1 MLWLIISVLA
11 YLLVALETI
20 LDKFL
25 LSSNKI
31 SHPAIY
37 AFYSGILSSF
47 AFLFF
52 PFGFHFIGFG
62 KLFVGIL
69 AGTIFIYG
77 TLALFYAIKESD
89 ASQVTP
95 VVVATTPIVTYFF
108 SLLILHDR
116 LFFHQLLGVAILI
129 SGGLLVSVDLSGRKK
144 DKFFKGFYHA
154 ILAGALL
161 ALAFT
166 LFKQLYNEGKF
177 INIFIW
183 TRFGLFSGAFS
194 LLLFS
199 NWRKVILKSLYK
211 FRKPQAEN
219 YQSSAIFV
227 ITKAL
232 GGLGSIALNYAI
244 SLGSVTIVNA
254 LVSLEYAFVFIFEVV
269 LAFWFPSIFKRT
281 KSPLGILQK
290 SAAVV
295 LIGTGVFLVSHIRR
309 YR

>member
-1 MLWLIISVLA
+1 MLWLIISILA

-31 SHPAIY
+31 SHPVIY

-47 AFLFF
+47 ALLFF

-69 AGTIFIYG
+69 AGTIFVYG
-77 TLALFYAIKESD
+77 ILALFYAIKESD

-95 VVVATTPIVTYFF
+95 VVVATTPIVTYFL
-108 SLLILHDR
+108 SLFILHDR
-116 LFFHQLLGVAILI
+116 LFFRQLLGVFILI
-129 SGGLLVSVDLSGRKK
+129 SGGLLVSVDLTRRKK

-166 LFKQLYNEGKF
+166 LFKHLYNDGKF

-183 TRFGLFSGAFS
+183 TRFGLFFGAFS

-199 NWRKVILKSLYK
+199 NWRKIILKSLHK
-211 FRKPQAEN
+211 FKKPQTEH
-219 YQSSAIFV
+219 YQSGTLFV
-227 ITKAL
+227 ITKTL

-244 SLGSVTIVNA
+244 SLGDVTVVNA

-281 KSPLGILQK
+281 KSPLGVLQK
-290 SAAVV
+290 SIAVV

-309 YR
+309 Y